1 MCALQPPFN
10 AQSLH
15 QLAQKILSGKYP
27 DVPSHFSGTIN
38 NLLQAMLSKDPNKRP
53 NINQVIKYPVIY
65 ERIQKLL
72 NEQDFKDEFSHTI
85 LHNQNVF
92 DQFRVI

>member
-38 NLLQAMLSKDPNKRP
+38 NLLQAMLNKDPNKRP
-53 NINQVIKYPVIY
+53 NINQVLKYPVIY

-92 DQFRVI
+92 D